1 MGPTVPPTAAVSIIH
16 KDRGYWISGESDRP
30 GSVSGWD
37 RQAFELLYQIFQLTV
52 TEVSRAV
59 TPAIA
64 ISK

>member
-1 MGPTVPPTAAVSIIH
+1 V
-16 KDRGYWISGESDRP
+16 YWIGGGDVDRE
-30 GSVSGWD
+30 GSASGWD

-52 TEVSRAV
+52 TEVSRSV